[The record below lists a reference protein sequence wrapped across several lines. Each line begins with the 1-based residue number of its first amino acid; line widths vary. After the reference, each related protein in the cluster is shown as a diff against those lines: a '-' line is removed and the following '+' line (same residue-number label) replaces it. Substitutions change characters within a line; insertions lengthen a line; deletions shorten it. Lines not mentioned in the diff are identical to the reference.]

1 MKKFK
6 KRKFKKLKK
15 RTPTNDNTVVAM
27 AISMWAFIILVGIT
41 LAVFVIIFA
50 CRKTSSAISSY
61 QEWRVESKESKA
73 AEKVIREKEKTK
85 EKKVVVVKNA
95 EKKKAE
101 AARKEKVKVKK
112 TEIDLVDGGEDGTI
126 YALLVGW
133 ILYVAL
139 FLLVDFIIGS
149 NGILCVF
156 MCISGLIA
164 CALVYFW

>member
-6 KRKFKKLKK
+6 KINK
-15 RTPTNDNTVVAM
+15 RTPSSDNAVVAM

-73 AEKVIREKEKTK
+73 AEKVIREKEKTIAK
-85 EKKVVVVKNA
+85 EKKVVVAKNA

>member
-1 MKKFK
+1 MKKKFKKFK
-6 KRKFKKLKK
+6 KRG
-15 RTPTNDNTVVAM
+15 PSSDNTVVAM
-27 AISMWAFIILVGIT
+27 AISVWSSIIFVGIT

-61 QEWRVESKESKA
+61 QEWRVESKETKA
-73 AEKVIREKEKTK
+73 AEKEIREKEKTIAK
-85 EKKVVVVKNA
+85 EKRAVVAKKE
-95 EKKKAE
+95 EKKKVE